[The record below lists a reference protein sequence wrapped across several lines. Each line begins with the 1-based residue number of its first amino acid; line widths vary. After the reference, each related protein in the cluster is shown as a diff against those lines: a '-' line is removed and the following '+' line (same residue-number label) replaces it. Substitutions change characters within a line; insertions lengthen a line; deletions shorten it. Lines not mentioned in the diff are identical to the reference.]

1 MKTKFGLALAG
12 FLALTTTM
20 SYAPLAYAQDKG
32 TIHVGIE
39 TPASIVD
46 VPMYMALD
54 KLKAD
59 GYDVQISDFQ
69 SPETMTLALQQGQVD
84 FEGTSAGTAFSA
96 IDAGFD
102 GRVFLGMAMSDFLM
116 VAKKDLA
123 TCASLDGKNVGVQ
136 SQEGTTGV
144 LTSRWFAS
152 ECPSAKPNVL
162 IVPGSENRVAGLIAG
177 QLDAAPIDSQ
187 NAAQLQAQKPDM
199 FAPIESFSKSAVLA
213 SVFVASNGWLQGSP
227 DTVKA
232 LVAAYNDV
240 VNQTNSDPTA
250 FIERTKQLLAD
261 TDPAIVE
268 NVAKSYVSRKVL
280 VPVSGVQ
287 DAVIADAIAFYSSAQ
302 PYGKVKAPADVAT
315 TEFVSGLTGQ

>member
-12 FLALTTTM
+12 FVALSTTF
-20 SYAPLAYAQDKG
+20 AYAQDKG

-39 TPASIVD
+39 APASIVD

-54 KLKAD
+54 KLKSD
-59 GYDVQISDFQ
+59 GYDVQISEFQ

-96 IDAGFD
+96 IDAGFE
-102 GRVFLGMAMSDFLM
+102 GKVFLGMAMSDFLM
-116 VAKKDLA
+116 VAKKDL
-123 TCASLDGKNVGVQ
+123 TDCASLDGKNVGVQ

-144 LTSRWFAS
+144 LTARWFAA
-152 ECPSAKPNVL
+152 ECPSAKPNIL

-177 QLDAAPIDSQ
+177 QLDASPIDSQ
-187 NAAQLQAQKPDM
+187 NTAQLQAQKPGD
-199 FAPIESFSKSAVLA
+199 FAPIDSFSKSAVLA
-213 SVFVASNGWLQGSP
+213 SVYVASDAWLTKSP

-240 VNQTNSDPTA
+240 VNATNTDPTA
-250 FIERTKQLLAD
+250 FIDRTKQLLTD

-268 NVAKSYVSRKVL
+268 SVAKSYVARKML

-287 DAVIADAIAFYSSAQ
+287 TAVIEDALKFYGSAQ
-302 PYGKVKAPADVAT
+302 AYTKVKTAADVAT
-315 TEFVSGLTGQ
+315 TDFVTGVTGQ